1 MKTIKMTSGDV
12 KRVGD
17 AEANS
22 LIRDGR
28 ATFCPKGEWKKTRPA
43 PKKDEPKK
51 PRGPKKSLVDEIL
64 NTVDPDTGDMK
75 DPVTG
80 QVE

>member
-1 MKTIKMTSGDV
+1 MKTIKTMGNNVRRVDDTEADDLV
-12 KRVGD
+12 K
-17 AEANS
+17 S
-22 LIRDGR
+22 GR